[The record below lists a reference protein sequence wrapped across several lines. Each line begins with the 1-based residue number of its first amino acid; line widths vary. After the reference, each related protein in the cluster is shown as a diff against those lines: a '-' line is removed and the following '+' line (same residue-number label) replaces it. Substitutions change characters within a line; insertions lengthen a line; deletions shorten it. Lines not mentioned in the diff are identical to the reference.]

1 MYVTGLFS
9 TPQTKSESFG
19 NFVQSDLVRSILQ
32 TSIFVLTVDV
42 VPQIAVKLNAAK
54 DRIKLH
60 QN

>member
-9 TPQTKSESFG
+9 TPQTKSESLG